1 MNESERHDLNV
12 DQADP
17 TTFDSIIQALNTP
30 DTDWSSLLDAALM
43 RYPNDGRLLLLQGAH
58 LASLGDAE
66 GARTA
71 FIACTTRSPR
81 LYPGWFMLGFLELMC
96 ARVEDAK
103 IAWRALDP
111 LRSDDPLR
119 RCADGLILLVHD
131 EFDRAA
137 DLLERALES
146 DTLYSPLN
154 GYIRTILHAL
164 KKHADTSVRPADSAN
179 SAEQHLLLS
188 GYLSSMTRH

>member
-1 MNESERHDLNV
+1 MVLAAILS
-12 DQADP
+12 
-17 TTFDSIIQALNTP
+17 
-30 DTDWSSLLDAALM
+30 LDAESLV
-43 RYPNDGRLLLLQGAH
+43 GGKLLFV
-58 LASLGDAE
+58 SLGDAE

-71 FIACTTRSPR
+71 FIACTTRSPE

-103 IAWRALDP
+103 VAWRALDS

-146 DTLYSPLN
+146 NTLYSPLN
-154 GYIRTILHAL
+154 GYIRTILQAL
-164 KKHADTSVRPADSAN
+164 KKLADTSVRPAE
-179 SAEQHLLLS
+179 SAEQHLLLT